1 MTETPPPLPQP
12 DQAALEPGFRPVR
25 AGFHELLHTLV
36 AYSAPA
42 GQHLD
47 AVISRRATDA
57 GLNAHDAVRDTPHF
71 DAVTDWCREHPS
83 DAARVVLCA
92 IYLANSRFAV
102 QEQLPPEEL
111 DPTPVLDQATAEAP
125 VAAAAAEPDGS

>member
-1 MTETPPPLPQP
+1 MTAIPPTPVPAPAQSP
-12 DQAALEPGFRPVR
+12 ALQFRLVR
-25 AGFHELLHTLV
+25 ASFPELLHTLV
-36 AYSAPA
+36 TYTAPA

-47 AVISRRATDA
+47 AVISKRATDA

-92 IYLANSRFAV
+92 IYLANGRFAV
-102 QEQLPPEEL
+102 QEQMPPEEL
-111 DPTPVLDQATAEAP
+111 DPTPVLDQAATEAP
-125 VAAAAAEPDGS
+125 AATAAAEPDGN